1 MSTVLPVKL
10 PTVPRARKI
19 DLRKLVDSWE
29 IHLRAERKSPATLR
43 SYLGGVKRYLEWCE
57 NNEMPLE
64 LGRRSVQMFIIGRL
78 EAGKEAGTARTEL
91 RNIRLFSAWLL
102 DEGEI
107 ERDDLAALKSA
118 KVDEKVV
125 QRLTEDECRRLIEA
139 CAGKAFRDRRDEAI
153 VRLLIESPCRSGD
166 IVGMNVD
173 DVQLARGLAVIR
185 RGKGGKGRLVSIG
198 PTTGRAI
205 DRYMRLRRDHRLA
218 DTPKLWLGD
227 RGRTLAYGGLAATL
241 RYRARR
247 AGLPDFYPHLTRHTA
262 AQRWLEAGGSEG
274 GLMAIAGWSSRQML
288 DRYTRSTAADRA
300 VNEARTL
307 RLGEL

>member
-1 MSTVLPVKL
+1 M
-10 PTVPRARKI
+10 PRAHKI
-19 DLRKLVDSWE
+19 DLPKLLESWE

-43 SYLGGVKRYLEWCE
+43 SYTGAVKRYLEWCKAQGL
-57 NNEMPLE
+57 PAE
-64 LGRRSVQMFIIGRL
+64 LARRTVQTFIVGRL
-78 EAGKEAGTARTEL
+78 DAGREAGTVRTEL
-91 RNIRLFSAWLL
+91 RGLRLFSTWLAEE
-102 DEGEI
+102 DEI
-107 ERDDLAALKSA
+107 ERDDLLTLKSA
-118 KVDEKVV
+118 RVDEKVV

-139 CAGKAFRDRRDEAI
+139 CAGKEFRDRRDEAI

-185 RGKGGKGRLVSIG
+185 RGKGGKGRIISIG
-198 PTTGRAI
+198 PITGRAI
-205 DRYMRLRRDHRLA
+205 DRYVRIRMRHRLA
-218 DTPKLWLGD
+218 DTPALWLGD

-241 RYRARR
+241 RYRAKL
-247 AGLPDFYPHLTRHTA
+247 AGLQDFYPHLTRHTA

-300 VNEARTL
+300 VSEARNL
-307 RLGEL
+307 HLGEL

>member
-1 MSTVLPVKL
+1 M
-10 PTVPRARKI
+10 PRAHKI
-19 DLRKLVDSWE
+19 DLPKLLESWE

-43 SYLGGVKRYLEWCE
+43 SYTGAVKRYLEWCKVQGL
-57 NNEMPLE
+57 PAE
-64 LGRRSVQMFIIGRL
+64 LARRTVQTFIVGRL
-78 EAGKEAGTARTEL
+78 DAGREAGTVRTEL
-91 RNIRLFSAWLL
+91 RGLRLFSTWLAEE
-102 DEGEI
+102 DEI
-107 ERDDLAALKSA
+107 ERDDLLTLKSA
-118 KVDEKVV
+118 RVDEKVV

-139 CAGKAFRDRRDEAI
+139 CAGKEFRDRRDEAI

-185 RGKGGKGRLVSIG
+185 RGKGGKGRIISIG
-198 PTTGRAI
+198 PITGRAI
-205 DRYMRLRRDHRLA
+205 DRYVRIRMRHRLA
-218 DTPKLWLGD
+218 DTPALWLGD

-241 RYRARR
+241 RYRAKL
-247 AGLPDFYPHLTRHTA
+247 AGLQDFYPHLTRHTA

-300 VNEARTL
+300 VSEARNL
-307 RLGEL
+307 HLGEL

>member
-1 MSTVLPVKL
+1 M
-10 PTVPRARKI
+10 PRPRKI
-19 DLRKLVDSWE
+19 DLPKLLESWE

-43 SYLGGVKRYLEWCE
+43 SYIGAVKRYLEWCE
-57 NNEMPLE
+57 VQGLPPGLA
-64 LGRRSVQMFIIGRL
+64 RRTVQTFIVGRL
-78 EAGKEAGTARTEL
+78 DAGREAGTVRTEL
-91 RNIRLFSAWLL
+91 RGIRLFSTWLAEE
-102 DEGEI
+102 DEI
-107 ERDDLAALKSA
+107 ERDDLLTLKSA
-118 KVDEKVV
+118 RVDEKVV

-139 CAGKAFRDRRDEAI
+139 CAGKEFRDRRDEAI

-185 RGKGGKGRLVSIG
+185 RGKGGKGRIISIS

-205 DRYMRLRRDHRLA
+205 DRYMRIRMRHRLA
-218 DTPKLWLGD
+218 DTPALWLGD

-241 RYRARR
+241 RYRAKL
-247 AGLPDFYPHLTRHTA
+247 AGLQDFYPHLTRHTA

-300 VNEARTL
+300 VSEARNL
-307 RLGEL
+307 HLGEL

>member
-1 MSTVLPVKL
+1 M
-10 PTVPRARKI
+10 PRARKI
-19 DLRKLVDSWE
+19 DLPKLLESWE

-43 SYLGGVKRYLEWCE
+43 SYTGAVKRYLEWCKVQGL
-57 NNEMPLE
+57 PAE
-64 LGRRSVQMFIIGRL
+64 LARRTVQTFIVGRL
-78 EAGKEAGTARTEL
+78 DAGREAGTVRTEL
-91 RNIRLFSAWLL
+91 RGLRLFSTWLAEE
-102 DEGEI
+102 DEI
-107 ERDDLAALKSA
+107 ERDDLLTLKSA
-118 KVDEKVV
+118 RVDEKVV
-125 QRLTEDECRRLIEA
+125 QRLTEGECRRLIEA
-139 CAGKAFRDRRDEAI
+139 CAGKEFRDRRDEAI

-185 RGKGGKGRLVSIG
+185 RGKGGKGRIISIG

-205 DRYMRLRRDHRLA
+205 DRYMRIRMRHRLA
-218 DTPKLWLGD
+218 DTPALWLGD

-241 RYRARR
+241 RYRAKL
-247 AGLPDFYPHLTRHTA
+247 AGLQDFYPHLTRHTA

-300 VNEARTL
+300 VSEARNL
-307 RLGEL
+307 HLGEL